1 MTAKPRARA
10 GQQPAAAPAPTGP
23 LFINFA
29 LSEGRAP
36 RRMEVRVPSPEQLAV
51 WQSIGETFTR
61 LGSEWSHQ
69 SAAVAD
75 LPADHPDAVAVRS
88 KQNRQAIR
96 GVGRSVKL
104 IKSVLVNEID
114 HEWVDDMLLEGANL
128 DEMLRIVSHAVD
140 AIRES
145 GGRSA
150 SGTTKAAP
158 KAELT
163 E

>member
-10 GQQPAAAPAPTGP
+10 GQQPAAPAPTGP

-29 LSEGRAP
+29 LTEGSAP

-61 LGSEWSHQ
+61 MGSEWSHQ
-69 SAAVAD
+69 RAAVAD
-75 LPADHPDAVAVRS
+75 LPADHPDAVAVRT

-104 IKSVLVNEID
+104 VKSVLVNEAD
-114 HEWVDDMLLEGANL
+114 HEWVDDMLLEGADL
-128 DEMLRIVSHAVD
+128 DKLLGIVSQAVD

-145 GGRSA
+145 GGSTGTGGKGKA
-150 SGTTKAAP
+150 SP

>member
-1 MTAKPRARA
+1 MTTKPRSRA
-10 GQQPAAAPAPTGP
+10 GRPAAAPAPTGP
-23 LFINFA
+23 LFINFS
-29 LSEGRAP
+29 LYEHSAP

-61 LGSEWSHQ
+61 MGDEWAHQ
-69 SAAVAD
+69 RAVVAD
-75 LPADHPDAVAVRS
+75 LPADHPDAVAVRT

-96 GVGRSVKL
+96 GVNRSVKL
-104 IKSVLVNEID
+104 VKSVLVNEAD
-114 HEWVDDMLLEGANL
+114 HEWVDDMLLEGADL
-128 DEMLRIVSHAVD
+128 DHLLRIVSLAVD

-145 GGRSA
+145 GGGQTGST
-150 SGTTKAAP
+150 SKPAA